1 MRIKAERIDELVGN
15 LDGIADPHIQSTARE
30 LIQSV
35 MEMHADGLK
44 RLLQIISQSGERS
57 AEILRQLGDDEL
69 VGALLAVHDLH
80 PVDLRIRI
88 AQAVDKAQPH
98 LQKLGGEAEL
108 IGIEEG
114 NVRLR
119 IRSSGHGCGSTAG
132 TLEAAVEDAIYS
144 AAPDLASLV
153 IESEEGRD
161 SSSGFVPLEAL
172 RVGIQT

>member
-1 MRIKAERIDELVGN
+1 MTIKAERIDELVGN
-15 LDGIADPHIQSTARE
+15 LDTIADPRIQSTARE

-44 RLLQIISQSGERS
+44 RILQIVSESGDGS
-57 AEILRQLGDDEL
+57 AEIVRRLGDDEL
-69 VGALLAVHDLH
+69 VGALLAVHDIH

-119 IRSSGHGCGSTAG
+119 IWSKGHGCASTTG
-132 TLEAAVEDAIYS
+132 TLQAAVEDAIYS
-144 AAPDLASLV
+144 AAPDLVSIV
-153 IESEEGRD
+153 IESEEGRG
-161 SSSGFVPLEAL
+161 SPSGFVPLEAL
-172 RVGIQT
+172 GVGIQT